1 MKKILYGLEA
11 FLENLNH
18 KRDEFLFLF
27 IKPYWPRKIT
37 PNQLTCLRLI
47 IGFILIILIFFSD
60 VKNKPLIL
68 SFFCVG
74 LITDLFDGSVAR
86 GLNKVTELGAFLDPM
101 ADKLLILPV
110 AVYSLY
116 ELYMPLLVFFLFTE
130 IINVLASLYYKSKG
144 INIGSNIYGKTK
156 MVLLSLVFVAILVT
170 WPKPPSLFFIYVIW
184 LSLFFS
190 YLSIFTKLLEPNDK
204 KYAKLKNP

>member
-1 MKKILYGLEA
+1 
-11 FLENLNH
+11 
-18 KRDEFLFLF
+18 
-27 IKPYWPRKIT
+27 
-37 PNQLTCLRLI
+37 
-47 IGFILIILIFFSD
+47 
-60 VKNKPLIL
+60 
-68 SFFCVG
+68 
-74 LITDLFDGSVAR
+74 
-86 GLNKVTELGAFLDPM
+86 
-101 ADKLLILPV
+101 
-110 AVYSLY
+110 
-116 ELYMPLLVFFLFTE
+116 MPLLVFFLFTE